1 MEISF
6 NNPETRDLFCC
17 QQNIVAR
24 FGIQLARLICCR
36 LAVLRAAPSLA
47 HIPAATPI
55 GLVVSAED
63 GLCSV
68 ALGRLARLD
77 FRPYAAKRGRAKN
90 LPAISEI
97 EIVGVT
103 LIADAK
109 GKKS

>member
-6 NNPETRDLFCC
+6 DNPETRDMLCC
-17 QQNIVAR
+17 KQRIVAR
-24 FGIQLARLICCR
+24 FGNQLARLICCR

-47 HIPAATPI
+47 HIPAAPPI
-55 GLVVSAED
+55 GLVVSAKD

-77 FRPYAAKRGRAKN
+77 FRPYAAKRVLAKN

-97 EIVGVT
+97 AIVGVS

-109 GKKS
+109 GKKP

>member
-6 NNPETRDLFCC
+6 DNPETRDLLCC
-17 QQNIVAR
+17 QQNMVAR
-24 FGIQLARLICCR
+24 FGNQLARLICCR

-47 HIPAATPI
+47 HIPAAPPI
-55 GLVVSAED
+55 SLVVSAKD

-68 ALGRLARLD
+68 ARGRLARLD
-77 FRPYAAKRGRAKN
+77 FRPYAAKRVLAKN
-90 LPAISEI
+90 LAAISEI
-97 EIVGVT
+97 EIVGVG